1 MLQIYLVHPVKNV
14 YSQRSH
20 SALGNTASSQNNPEP
35 SPSSS
40 LANEEIG
47 STADKN
53 GMYLSIYVYIL
64 CHLSFLFINL

>member
-1 MLQIYLVHPVKNV
+1 MLPVHHVKNL

-20 SALGNTASSQNNPEP
+20 SALGNAAVSQSNPEP

-40 LANEEIG
+40 LANEEIC

-53 GMYLSIYVYIL
+53 GN
-64 CHLSFLFINL
+64 FLFYFV